1 MYGNSYNKF
10 KWKKSYNIIVL
21 KDIIAKF
28 NVINKKYILAMK
40 QKTPYHFWER
50 GFFYF
55 RYIVNKHRLLFDI
68 GI

>member
-40 QKTPYHFWER
+40 QKNSLP
-50 GFFYF
+50 
-55 RYIVNKHRLLFDI
+55 LLGK
-68 GI
+68 GIFLLPLYSK

>member
-40 QKTPYHFWER
+40 QKNPLP
-50 GFFYF
+50 
-55 RYIVNKHRLLFDI
+55 LLGK
-68 GI
+68 GIFLLPLYSK